1 MLVCMRTKDLWAKRT
16 KWAMTEIRAALDG
29 ARRWRKNQLGSSPA
43 EMPTPARFTPEAARP
58 HDPRDESLEVWGF
71 KDTKFFI
78 NNAGN
83 IELSGQ
89 RYALAGHELPKLLPW
104 IEDILGLP
112 IDGGDTRPS
121 KYGKSIPE
129 ARINPAF
136 FQDLKG
142 SIPADRLSQD
152 PLVRQRHGHGQT
164 QEEMYSVN
172 YGSLPRVPDLVVFP
186 ESEEEVKKIV
196 ETAVRHNICIIP
208 YGGGTNVT
216 DALRCPVDEG
226 RMIVSVDMQRMN
238 KILWIDPVNRMAC
251 IEAGAVGRNIVRML
265 ENHGFT
271 MGHEP
276 DSIEFSTLGGWIAT
290 NASGMKKNKYG
301 NIEDI
306 VLDLNVVS
314 PLGVVQRYAMGP
326 REATGIDPRRWMFGS
341 EGNLGIITNAIVKI
355 FPIPEKKV
363 YGSIIFP
370 NFEKGI
376 AFMYELS
383 NETSWPAS
391 VRLVDNRQFQL
402 SMALKPAD
410 PDESVWQKR
419 KSKFQKLLVT
429 EIKGFDPDEM
439 VACTLVFEGTEDEV
453 RNQERVVYGIAK
465 RHGGLR
471 GGGENGERGYQLTF
485 GIAYIRDF
493 MMKHHL
499 MAESFETSMPWTN
512 VHALCENVKRRIGEE
527 HAKRGLPGR
536 PFVTARVTQLYRTG
550 AVVYFYFA
558 FYAKG
563 IENPQLIFNEIEH
576 AARDEILKSGGSLS
590 HHHGIGKLRRDFMPQ
605 ILSPGGLMW
614 KEKLKTALDP
624 HNIFGAM
631 NQFPAGSLGMHDV
644 VETAAPALP
653 PVQKEIEVR
662 PKGLRGF
669 FARIFAFFARL
680 FGFRSKESGALP
692 HAPIKK
698 AGTQSTSTSAP
709 THAQAKVESHQT
721 SAQPAQ
727 KLPVHEADP
736 RPLSER
742 LHPNKSASTAHFFAP
757 KSAPGGSI
765 RGKHGYFSGKSFII
779 TGASS
784 GIGRA
789 LVVELTRRGAK
800 VIAMARNVE
809 RLKKLQEA
817 TGQWILAGDVM
828 HQADCDRAVELA
840 VEHFGSI
847 NGIIHNAG
855 VSMRGLAEETRLS
868 VVDTML
874 GVNFY
879 PLVYLYQRGF
889 QHLRATRGHLVGIS
903 SMMGH
908 FSTEMRSAYCASKH
922 ALQGYLDSVRLE
934 NAKHNVH
941 VMSVAPGFVRTEITV
956 NALNAHGH
964 QHAQESENTA
974 GGMEPEEVVK
984 KILRAMEQRKRDC
997 FPSGVREMIG
1007 LGLSRVAP
1015 GVLDRIMTKTTVT

>member
-1 MLVCMRTKDLWAKRT
+1 MRTKDLWAKRT

-29 ARRWRKNQLGSSPA
+29 ARRWRKTQLGVLPA

-58 HDPRDESLEVWGF
+58 HDSSDESLEVWGF
-71 KDTKFFI
+71 KDTRFFI
-78 NNAGN
+78 NNHGN

-112 IDGGDTRPS
+112 IEGGDTRPS
-121 KYGKSIPE
+121 RYGTSIPE
-129 ARINPAF
+129 ARINKAF
-136 FQDLKG
+136 FADLKS
-142 SIPADRLSQD
+142 SIAADRLVVD

-172 YGSLPRVPDLVVFP
+172 YGSLPRVPDLVVYP
-186 ESEEEVKKIV
+186 TSEEEVQFV
-196 ETAVRHNICIIP
+196 VQTAVRHNVCLIP

-216 DALRCPVDEG
+216 DALRCPVDEE
-226 RMIVSVDMQRMN
+226 RMIVSVDMQKMN
-238 KILWIDPVNRMAC
+238 KVLWIDPVNRMAC

-265 ENHGFT
+265 ENHGFM

-314 PLGVVQRYAMGP
+314 PLGMVQRYAMGP

-383 NETSWPAS
+383 NESSWPAS

-419 KSKFQKLLVT
+419 KSKFQKLIVT
-429 EIKGFDPDEM
+429 EVKGFDPDEM
-439 VACTLVFEGTEDEV
+439 VACTLVFEGTEEEV
-453 RNQERVVYGIAK
+453 RNQEHTVYAIAK

-527 HAKRGLPGR
+527 HAKRGLPGQ

-576 AARDEILKSGGSLS
+576 AAREEILKSGGSLS

-624 HNIFGAM
+624 LNIFGAM
-631 NQFPAGSLGMHDV
+631 NQFPAGSLGLKAPDAS
-644 VETAAPALP
+644 EIPPAPA
-653 PVQKEIEVR
+653 EAAAASEVK
-662 PKGLRGF
+662 PGGLRGF
-669 FARIFAFFARL
+669 FVRVFAFFARL
-680 FGFRSKESGALP
+680 FGMKPA
-692 HAPIKK
+692 
-698 AGTQSTSTSAP
+698 
-709 THAQAKVESHQT
+709 
-721 SAQPAQ
+721 AQ
-727 KLPVHEADP
+727 KSAIPPSSARNGSGKTEPAMHAHTTMNPGTRHLPAAATHVPHEADP

-742 LHPNKSASTAHFFAP
+742 LHPDTGASTAKFFAP
-757 KSAPGGSI
+757 KASSGGSV
-765 RGKHGYFSGKSFII
+765 RGKRGYFSGKSFII

-784 GIGRA
+784 GIGRS
-789 LVVELTRRGAK
+789 LVVELTRRGAN
-800 VIAMARNVE
+800 VIAMARNGE
-809 RLKKLQEA
+809 RLKTLQEA
-817 TGQWILAGDVM
+817 TGQWILVGDVM
-828 HQADCDRAVELA
+828 HQADCDLAVDLA
-840 VEHFGSI
+840 VEHFGGI
-847 NGIIHNAG
+847 HGIIHNAG

-889 QHLRATRGHLVGIS
+889 HHLRATRGHLVGIS

-974 GGMEPEEVVK
+974 GGMEPEEVAK
-984 KILRAMEQRKRDC
+984 RILRAMEQRKRDC
-997 FPSGVREMIG
+997 FPSGMREMIG

-1015 GVLDRIMTKTTVT
+1015 GVLDRIMMKTTVT